1 MAGAKA
7 QLLKIFA
14 QNRMRA
20 LLPETSVCV
29 FRIKTRSRK
38 VTEVQPAVG
47 RSVRRKPLVCSMG
60 QNFGEV
66 KTSSR
71 HAGRGA
77 PVRAHIKPQQKQ
89 PRAASSSPLL
99 NCLRSLRQGAPCVR
113 LRRRRQN
120 GRKRL
125 CGGKTSERCLTAAMR
140 LRKGKAPCRGD

>member
-7 QLLKIFA
+7 QFLKIFA

-20 LLPETSVCV
+20 SLPKTSVCV

-38 VTEVQPAVG
+38 VREVQPAVG

-71 HAGRGA
+71 HVGRGA

-89 PRAASSSPLL
+89 PRAASSSPAIELIPQFKVR
-99 NCLRSLRQGAPCVR
+99 CALRSAAQSPTETAASGYAAESLLKAALRQQLG
-113 LRRRRQN
+113 
-120 GRKRL
+120 
-125 CGGKTSERCLTAAMR
+125 
-140 LRKGKAPCRGD
+140 